1 MHMRANRPI
10 SASFRG
16 DRDLPRMTTLGPS
29 ADPCRVWRRGSTP
42 SLRPVILGFQ
52 GFPVHRSHNVPSDC
66 SKT

>member
-42 SLRPVILGFQ
+42 SLKPGYSRVSRFSCAQ
-52 GFPVHRSHNVPSDC
+52 VA
-66 SKT
+66 